1 MLAINTKEILRIPW
15 TTSEKG
21 RLDLVFKNWKKKNLV
36 SQRQAVGEFFFIVFK
51 ERNTYKERF
60 KRKKAK
66 KRIWQSQW
74 IHMSQRKIS
83 VNGEVGAILLCG

>member
-36 SQRQAVGEFFFIVFK
+36 SQRQAVGEFFLLFLRKETHIRRGLK
-51 ERNTYKERF
+51 ERKPRKEFGRVSGSTCHKER
-60 KRKKAK
+60 
-66 KRIWQSQW
+66 
-74 IHMSQRKIS
+74 
-83 VNGEVGAILLCG
+83 